1 MNLNYCR
8 YYRLCKIIPRFPKLL
23 FLFFILN
30 SFAAKAQFSYG
41 ESSQKFGVGINADY
55 DMPAGSLK
63 YTYKATP
70 AYGVSFY
77 IFDEN
82 WTANVSAGYRVYK
95 PKQDVFYYAV
105 GDNDYGT
112 ATYSNFRSYMLYL
125 GGAYNFELCDGF
137 KIFAG
142 VNLGAYQTKFSSHSV
157 DATQDNTTEIQGEQ
171 QIYGAPKAGINLS
184 LGENIQLSIQGSYNF
199 SAATGHTE
207 YYSRTGTL
215 YKSISTGAGLIYKF

>member
-1 MNLNYCR
+1 MYLNYCR
-8 YYRLCKIIPRFPKLL
+8 YRRYSKIIPRFPKLL

-63 YTYKATP
+63 YTYKAAP
-70 AYGVSFY
+70 AYGASFY
-77 IFDEN
+77 IFNEN

-112 ATYSNFRSYMLYL
+112 ATYGNFRSYMLYL
-125 GGAYNFELCDGF
+125 GGAYNFEISDGF
-137 KIFAG
+137 RVFAG
-142 VNLGAYQTKFSSHSV
+142 VNLGAYATKFFSHSV
-157 DATQDNTTEIQGEQ
+157 DAAFDKTEDINEQ
-171 QIYGAPKAGINLS
+171 ELYGAPKAGINLS
-184 LGENIQLSIQGSYNF
+184 FGENLQLNIQGSYNF
-199 SAATGHTE
+199 FATTGQT
-207 YYSRTGTL
+207 YYNSRTCTL